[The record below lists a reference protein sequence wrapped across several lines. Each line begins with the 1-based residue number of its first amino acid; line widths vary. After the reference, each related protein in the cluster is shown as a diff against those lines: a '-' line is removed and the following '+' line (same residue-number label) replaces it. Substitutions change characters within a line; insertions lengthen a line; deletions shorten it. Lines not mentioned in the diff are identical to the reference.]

1 LNAIAVGLVTSV
13 AIASLLRLVLP
24 GDAPLVGIA
33 APLSGIAIGAFLA
46 GKVAKYAGFY
56 HGALVGAAYVAAEAV
71 GLAPA
76 PFESV
81 LGGIGESLWIIVG
94 DALLL
99 VMATASGWFAAPGA
113 APSSSAGRDRER

>member
-1 LNAIAVGLVTSV
+1 VTSV
-13 AIASLLRLVLP
+13 AIASILALILT
-24 GDAPLVGIA
+24 GDAPLVGVA
-33 APLSGIAIGAFLA
+33 APLSGIAVGAFVT

-56 HGALVGAAYVAAEAV
+56 HGALMGAAYVAAEAI

-76 PFESV
+76 PFESI

-99 VMATASGWFAAPGA
+99 AMATAAGWLAAPHA
-113 APSSSAGRDRER
+113 ATSSSADRDRDR